1 MFLPSRQSG
10 KTRLPSGVVWVAIYP
25 IHPRRKSM
33 SCPPRVTEW
42 TMTIQAHMP
51 HLSKPQA
58 TVLALWSL
66 GMVLA
71 RSCALTAVSAFLAT
85 WLGRKEPAVRQQL
98 REFCYEAAA
107 KRGTDRCALPVEPCF
122 VPLLAWVVNQWEGTQ
137 LALALDATTLG
148 TRFTVLA
155 LSVVYRGCAIP
166 VAWTILPATAKHAW
180 RREWLRMLRQV
191 HRAVPRSWTVIVL
204 ADRGLYARWLF
215 RRITR
220 LGWHPFLRI
229 NTGGTFR
236 PQGHVRGVSLKT
248 LVPQPGT
255 SWQGTGIA
263 LKGRHRQLH
272 CTLLAWWEAGYKD
285 PWLILTD
292 LPPEASTAC
301 WYGLRAW
308 IEQGFKI
315 TKRAGWQWHRTRM
328 RDPDRAARLWLAVA
342 VATLWLLS
350 VGEGADETI
359 PVSTLLDVTGM
370 CPERPRIRRATRLRL
385 VSVFR
390 QGWVTLLVA
399 LLRHEPMPQGRF
411 VPEPWPVVPPLEEEV
426 PVPVRA
432 MPKAA

>member
-1 MFLPSRQSG
+1 
-10 KTRLPSGVVWVAIYP
+10 
-25 IHPRRKSM
+25 M
-33 SCPPRVTEW
+33 SCHPRVTEW
-42 TMTIQAHMP
+42 TRTIHARLP
-51 HLSKPQA
+51 HLSTPQA

-85 WLGRKEPAVRQQL
+85 WLHRKEPAVRQQL
-98 REFCYEAAA
+98 REFCYEATA
-107 KRGTDRCALPVEPCF
+107 KRGTTRCALAVEPCF
-122 VPLLAWVVNQWEGTQ
+122 VPLLAWVVDQWEGTQ

-166 VAWTILPATAKHAW
+166 VAWTVLAATAKHAW

-191 HRAVPRSWTVIVL
+191 RRAVPRAWTVIVL

-236 PQGHVRGVSLKT
+236 PTGQVRGVPLKT
-248 LVPQPGT
+248 LVPEPGT
-255 SWQGTGIA
+255 TWQGTGIA
-263 LKGRHRQLH
+263 FKGRHRQLH
-272 CTLLAWWEAGYKD
+272 CTLLACWEGGYTD

-315 TKRAGWQWHRTRM
+315 TKRAG
-328 RDPDRAARLWLAVA
+328 LAVA
-342 VATLWLLS
+342 AHPHDPARAGRAPVAGRRRGDLVAAECRRRGGGDDPGQHGAGRHGAGARAAADAACHPLAVGQCLS
-350 VGEGADETI
+350 PGLEPDLGGVA
-359 PVSTLLDVTGM
+359 
-370 CPERPRIRRATRLRL
+370 RPRPAASGALR
-385 VSVFR
+385 
-390 QGWVTLLVA
+390 
-399 LLRHEPMPQGRF
+399 
-411 VPEPWPVVPPLEEEV
+411 PEPWPAV
-426 PVPVRA
+426 PVPEEATPSLPVLA
-432 MPKAA
+432 LPQAA

>member
-1 MFLPSRQSG
+1 
-10 KTRLPSGVVWVAIYP
+10 
-25 IHPRRKSM
+25 M
-33 SCPPRVTEW
+33 SCHPRVTEW
-42 TMTIQAHMP
+42 TRIIQTHLP
-51 HLSKPQA
+51 HLSTPQA

-98 REFCYEAAA
+98 REFCSEATA
-107 KRGTDRCALPVEPCF
+107 KRGTARCALAVEPCF
-122 VPLLAWVVNQWEGTQ
+122 VPLLAWVVDQWEGTQ
-137 LALALDATTLG
+137 WALALDATTLG

-166 VAWTILPATAKHAW
+166 VAWTVLEATAKHAW
-180 RREWLRMLRQV
+180 RREWWRMLRQV
-191 HRAVPRSWTVIVL
+191 RRAVPRSWTVLVL

-220 LGWHPFLRI
+220 LGGHPFLRI

-236 PQGHVRGVSLKT
+236 PTGQVRGVPLKT
-248 LVPQPGT
+248 WVPEPGT
-255 SWQGTGIA
+255 TWQGTGIA
-263 LKGRHRQLH
+263 CKGRNRQLH
-272 CTLLAWWEAGYKD
+272 CTLLACWEAGYKD

-315 TKRAGWQWHRTRM
+315 TKRAGWQWQRTHM
-328 RDPDRAARLWLAVA
+328 TKPERAARLWLAVA

-350 VGEGADETI
+350 VGGEADATI
-359 PVSTLLDVTGM
+359 PTSTVLDVTALV
-370 CPERPRIRRATRLRL
+370 PQPARTRRATRLRL

-390 QGWVTLLVA
+390 RGWTLILVA
-399 LLRHEPMPQGRF
+399 LLDQAPLPLGR
-411 VPEPWPVVPPLEEEV
+411 VIPEPWPAV
-426 PVPVRA
+426 PVPEQQTPSLPVLA
-432 MPKAA
+432 LPQAA

>member
-1 MFLPSRQSG
+1 
-10 KTRLPSGVVWVAIYP
+10 
-25 IHPRRKSM
+25 M
-33 SCPPRVTEW
+33 SCHPRVTEW

-85 WLGRKEPAVRQQL
+85 WLGRKENTVRQQL
-98 REFCYEAAA
+98 REFCYEATA
-107 KRGTDRCALPVEPCF
+107 KRGMDRCALRVETCF
-122 VPLLAWVVNQWEGTQ
+122 VPLLAWVVSWWQGTQ

-148 TRFTVLA
+148 TRFVVLVI
-155 LSVVYRGCAIP
+155 SVVYRGCAIP
-166 VAWTILPATAKHAW
+166 VAWVVLSATEKHAW
-180 RREWLRMLRQV
+180 RREWLRMLRQL
-191 HRAVPRSWTVIVL
+191 RPAIPTGWTVIVL

-236 PQGHVRGVSLKT
+236 PKGHVRGVPLQT
-248 LVPQPGT
+248 LVPEPGT

-263 LKGRHRQLH
+263 FKGRHRQLH
-272 CTLLAWWEAGYKD
+272 CTLLACWEAGYKD

-292 LPPEASTAC
+292 LPPEASSAG

-315 TKRAGWQWHRTRM
+315 TKRAGWQWHRTHM
-328 RDPDRAARLWLAVA
+328 TKPERAARLWLAVA

-350 VGEGADETI
+350 VGGEADETI
-359 PVSTLLDVTGM
+359 PASTVPDIIALVPT
-370 CPERPRIRRATRLRL
+370 PRRMRRATRVRL

-390 QGWVTLLVA
+390 QGWIRILVA
-399 LLRHEPMPQGRF
+399 LLNQAPLPIGRF
-411 VPEPWPVVPPLEEEV
+411 IPEPWPAV
-426 PVPVRA
+426 PVPEQEELLLPDLE
-432 MPKAA
+432 MPQAA

>member
-1 MFLPSRQSG
+1 
-10 KTRLPSGVVWVAIYP
+10 
-25 IHPRRKSM
+25 M
-33 SCPPRVTEW
+33 SCHPRVTEW
-42 TMTIQAHMP
+42 STIIRTHLP
-51 HLSKPQA
+51 HLTKPQA
-58 TVLALWSL
+58 TVLAMWSL

-71 RSCALTAVSAFLAT
+71 RSCALTAVSAFLAP
-85 WLGRKEPAVRQQL
+85 WLGRKENTVRQQL

-107 KRGTDRCALPVEPCF
+107 KRGTARCALRVETCF
-122 VPLLAWVVNQWEGTQ
+122 LPLLAWVVSWWQGTQ

-148 TRFTVLA
+148 TRFTVLV

-166 VAWTILPATAKHAW
+166 VAWVVLPATAKHAW

-191 HRAVPRSWTVIVL
+191 YRAVPRSWTVIVL

-220 LGWHPFLRI
+220 GGWPPFLRI

-236 PQGHVRGVSLKT
+236 STGQVRGVALKT
-248 LVPQPGT
+248 LVPEPGT
-255 SWQGTGIA
+255 AWQGTGIA
-263 LKGRHRQLH
+263 FKGRHRQLS
-272 CTLLAWWEAGYKD
+272 CTLLACWEPGYKD

-315 TKRAGWQWHRTRM
+315 TKRAGWQWQRTHM
-328 RDPDRAARLWLAVA
+328 TQPERAARLWLAVA

-350 VGEGADETI
+350 VGGEADETI
-359 PVSTLLDVTGM
+359 PASTVLAVTAWV
-370 CPERPRIRRATRLRL
+370 PQPARTRRATRLRL

-390 QGWVTLLVA
+390 RGWTLILVA
-399 LLRHEPMPQGRF
+399 LLEQTPLPMGHF
-411 VPEPWPVVPPLEEEV
+411 VPEPWPAV
-426 PVPVRA
+426 PVPEEETASLPGLVL
-432 MPKAA
+432 PQAA